1 MDYVARQIKTLETKP
16 WIMDFVID
24 HKTFQESFH
33 KTFGDSCTQANLVM
47 TNREEIRQLA
57 GKIYCLKYYMIVPIF
72 CFIGI
77 LPFFYV

>member
-1 MDYVARQIKTLETKP
+1 MDYVARQIKTLETKT

-24 HKTFQESFH
+24 HKTLQESFH

-57 GKIYCLKYYMIVPIF
+57 GIIYCLKCYMIVPIL
-72 CFIGI
+72 CFIDI
-77 LPFFYV
+77 FRFLYV